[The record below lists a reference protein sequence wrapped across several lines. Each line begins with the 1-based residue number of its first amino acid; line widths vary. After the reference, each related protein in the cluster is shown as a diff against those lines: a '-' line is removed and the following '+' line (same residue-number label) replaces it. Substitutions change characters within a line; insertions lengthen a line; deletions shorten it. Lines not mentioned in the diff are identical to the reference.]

1 MKDGLHGTKSK
12 KETDMKKLLAFI
24 ILSIVMVSCY
34 DSYIYDFTY
43 TSIYFPYQQDVRTF
57 VVGEG
62 MKIEVGAALGGVR
75 DNTRDRNV
83 SFTLDNALITPAALA
98 SLKAA
103 SQPYIKGPATPVVTL
118 LQLPANYFTI
128 SDASTMIIKT
138 GQYSGTV
145 TIKPDSLVFLND
157 SLKTMYSTYALPFRI
172 TAADADSI
180 KFNKKTNLV
189 GVRFE
194 NMLFG
199 NYWHGGAAVV
209 NRPGKTDTTMIY
221 RWAVNDIASKIWTLT
236 TVGPSTLV
244 TNGYFSQTTTKT
256 ELKLVLKGTRV
267 YVSTAAGS
275 SFTYLPD
282 GECTF
287 NRPKL
292 LQDRKIFLKYSFV
305 NGVNTYHCTD
315 TLTFRNRIR
324 DGVNEWQDENPS
336 HYQK

>member
-1 MKDGLHGTKSK
+1 MRQKISYRVSTEGHREKNYFFISKSG
-12 KETDMKKLLAFI
+12 F
-24 ILSIVMVSCY
+24 
-34 DSYIYDFTY
+34 
-43 TSIYFPYQQDVRTF
+43 TSIFPR
-57 VVGEG
+57 
-62 MKIEVGAALGGVR
+62 
-75 DNTRDRNV
+75 
-83 SFTLDNALITPAALA
+83 
-98 SLKAA
+98 
-103 SQPYIKGPATPVVTL
+103 
-118 LQLPANYFTI
+118 
-128 SDASTMIIKT
+128 
-138 GQYSGTV
+138 TV
-145 TIKPDSLVFLND
+145 TFITVATVSGALVGSKIVVFSFEAID

-209 NRPGKTDTTMIY
+209 NRPGKADTTMIY

-256 ELKLVLKGTRV
+256 ELKLVLKGTKV

-275 SFTYLPD
+275 SFTYLPE

-287 NRPKL
+287 NRSKL
-292 LQDRKIFLKYSFV
+292 LQERKIFLKYSFV

-315 TLTFRNRIR
+315 TLTFRNRLR
-324 DGVNEWQDENPS
+324 DGINEWQDENPS